1 MEDKVFYGLKFI
13 LLIGICHN
21 IKFLTKVL
29 QVNPVILQEWDR
41 RLKNITGEI

>member
-1 MEDKVFYGLKFI
+1 MAVDVAVCADVDVRKLWASCAYG
-13 LLIGICHN
+13 
-21 IKFLTKVL
+21 VSVV